1 MKIRI
6 NLIIIV
12 LSCLSLLP
20 FFNIYNPKPV
30 EAASASG
37 GFCVNMSV
45 NAIIGLSCTPS
56 TVTMGSI
63 TGTGQSALTNNYT
76 DCHVI
81 TNNSSGYKLDWK
93 ATTAALANANSDTI
107 AAYGPASTG
116 VPETWSVDT
125 AASEWGGHLGSAS
138 TSVNTTT
145 WGGADTYAG
154 GKWLNIATSDFQI
167 ASRSTETTS
176 TGDSEIIYLG
186 AEIGTTKWQP
196 TGTYTDTVTIT
207 ATTLD
212 EPAVPLTAIGDITGT
227 PQVEQLLT
235 AGALTPACA
244 TVSYQ
249 WQIADTSGGTYSD
262 IIGATSSTY
271 TPVLADQ
278 GKFLK
283 VEATATGLYTG
294 TVTSNASTIV
304 DPPTITFGT
313 QSWMKYNLDVGTRI
327 DGATAQ
333 TNNSIPEKWCYNND
347 PNNCTTYGGLY
358 QWNEVMQYVTTP
370 GVQGLCPTNFHL
382 PTDTEYKTL
391 EKYLGMSQAQAD
403 ATGWRGT
410 TEGDQLKGSGL
421 CEGRTPC
428 ATSGFNGLLGGYGY
442 GGGAWDSLG
451 SYGYF
456 WSSSQNAASLAWS
469 RYLNLSYAQVSR
481 LPNDKAYGVSVRC
494 LKN

>member
-1 MKIRI
+1 MKQKLIKLI
-6 NLIIIV
+6 LIIFT
-12 LSCLSLLP
+12 LSSL
-20 FFNIYNPKPV
+20 FSFYTPKSV
-30 EAASASG
+30 VAASASG
-37 GFCVNMSV
+37 NSCVSMSV
-45 NAIIGLSCTPS
+45 NAVIGLSCTPNP
-56 TVTMGSI
+56 VNMGTI

-76 DCHVI
+76 NCTVI

-93 ATTAALANANSDTI
+93 ATTAPLTNANSDTI

-116 VPETWSVDT
+116 VPETWTVDT

-138 TSVNTTT
+138 TSVDTGV

-154 GKWLNIATSDFQI
+154 GKWLNIGTSDFQI
-167 ASRSTETTS
+167 ASKGTETTIS
-176 TGDSEIIYLG
+176 GDSEFIYFG
-186 AEIGTTKWQP
+186 AEIGASKFQQ
-196 TGTYTDTVTIT
+196 TGTYSDTVTIT

-212 EPAVPLTAIGDITGT
+212 EPATPLTGIGDITGT
-227 PQVEQLLT
+227 PGVDQLLT
-235 AGALTPACA
+235 AGSLTPNCA

-249 WQIADTSGGTYSD
+249 WQSADTSGGTYSD
-262 IIGATSSTY
+262 IIGATASTY

-283 VEATATGLYTG
+283 VKATATGLYTG
-294 TVTSNASTIV
+294 TVTSNPSTIV

-347 PNNCTTYGGLY
+347 PNNCTLYGGLY
-358 QWNEVMQYVTTP
+358 QWNEVMQYVTTE
-370 GVQGLCPTNFHL
+370 GVQGLCPTGFHL

-391 EKYLGMSQAQAD
+391 EKYLGMTQLQAD

-410 TEGDQLKGSGL
+410 TEGDQLKGPAL
-421 CEGRTPC
+421 CQGRTPC
-428 ATSGFNGLLGGYGY
+428 ATSGFNGLLGGSNY
-442 GGGAWDSLG
+442 GGSWYDLG
-451 SYGYF
+451 SNGYF
-456 WSSSQNAASLAWS
+456 WSSSQYDASSAWK
-469 RYLNLSYAQVSR
+469 RNLNLTNAQVGR
-481 LPNDKAYGVSVRC
+481 YGNDKTYGFSVRC